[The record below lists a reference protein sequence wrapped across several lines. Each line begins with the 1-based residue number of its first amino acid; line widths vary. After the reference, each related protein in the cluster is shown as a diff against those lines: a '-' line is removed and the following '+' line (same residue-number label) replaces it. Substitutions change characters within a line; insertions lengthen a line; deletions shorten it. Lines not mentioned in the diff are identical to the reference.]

1 MDTAKGRRYRKW
13 RMALRIRLPVLVGS
27 LLRIVIVSVGACAC
41 TPAPRPAP
49 QPVALRVSTNRGAP
63 VAGAEI
69 LAGDTVVGRSDAQGA
84 VKVDI
89 GGREGDSFELE
100 VRCPPPLRSP
110 EAKIVIRKLT
120 IAGGDPE
127 HAVKCEETRRTLVVV
142 VRAEN
147 GPNLPILHLGK
158 EIGRTDRS
166 GAAHIKLETD
176 IHDRV
181 ELTLSTAGEEL
192 AHVHPQNPVAAFEPG
207 DTDDVREFAVTFTKD
222 AKRKPPKVVP
232 KGPVPF

>member
-1 MDTAKGRRYRKW
+1 MTLAVCG
-13 RMALRIRLPVLVGS
+13 
-27 LLRIVIVSVGACAC
+27 C
-41 TPAPRPAP
+41 TPSEKLAS
-49 QPVALRVSTNRGAP
+49 QPVALRVMTTRGAP
-63 VAGAEI
+63 VAGAEV
-69 LAGDTVVGRSDAQGA
+69 LAGSTVLGRSDEQGG
-84 VKVDI
+84 VKVDVA
-89 GGREGDSFELE
+89 GREGDSFELE

-110 EAKIVIRKLT
+110 EAKLVIRKLT
-120 IAGGDPE
+120 IAGGEPE

-166 GAAHIKLETD
+166 GAAHLKIETD
-176 IHDRV
+176 VRDRV

-192 AHVHPQNPVAAFEPG
+192 ANVHPQNPVAAFEPG
-207 DTDDVREFAVTFTKD
+207 DTDEVREFAVTFTKD